1 MTALMDIRMDQLTA
15 AALPA
20 GELVG
25 RPDLTEQQVLQ
36 AIAER
41 LAFEGR
47 HGPEPAVVLLAARI
61 GKRKALAFLR
71 KLVLP
76 PRVATLEMPERP
88 IMRSHY
94 SAVSHSH
101 LHETPAN

>member
-1 MTALMDIRMDQLTA
+1 MTALMDIRVEALGV

-25 RPDLTEQQVLQ
+25 RPDLSEQQVLA

-76 PRVATLEMPERP
+76 PRTATLEMPEQP
-88 IMRSHY
+88 ILRSHY
-94 SAVSHSH
+94 GVATHSN
-101 LHETPAN
+101 LLDTQAN